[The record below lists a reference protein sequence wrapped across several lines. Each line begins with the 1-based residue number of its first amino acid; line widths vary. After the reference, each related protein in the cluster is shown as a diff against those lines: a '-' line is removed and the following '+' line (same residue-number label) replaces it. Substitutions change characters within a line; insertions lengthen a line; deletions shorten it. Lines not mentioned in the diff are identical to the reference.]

1 MTMLFLN
8 SIWNDRCE
16 DIFVD
21 IAVFISDS
29 AGWKFAEESSTEQ
42 WLQRGGEFMKH
53 SLYEVAAKCFNRG
66 KNYHM
71 EKIAKAHRS
80 ALLASRFVFF
90 FLWKHLKF
98 I

>member
-1 MTMLFLN
+1 MCDVN
-8 SIWNDRCE
+8 CVNG
-16 DIFVD
+16 
-21 IAVFISDS
+21 AVFTSDS
-29 AGWKFAEESSTEQ
+29 AGGMFAEESSTEQ

-71 EKIAKAHRS
+71 EKIAKAHQS
-80 ALLASRFVFF
+80 ALLASRFVFSSQAN
-90 FLWKHLKF
+90 

>member
-1 MTMLFLN
+1 MFFFLC
-8 SIWNDRCE
+8 SIWNLSCGVICVDR
-16 DIFVD
+16 
-21 IAVFISDS
+21 AVFISDS
-29 AGWKFAEESSTEQ
+29 AGGMFAEESSTEQ

-71 EKIAKAHRS
+71 EKIAKAHQS
-80 ALLASRFVFF
+80 ALLASRFVFSSQAN
-90 FLWKHLKF
+90 